1 MGLGLVGLPLNLTYL
16 ATTMGLKNET
26 MSYLGAL
33 NKYVSSPK
41 CYCKTAKLKTV
52 LGNWNFQHFKHF

>member
-33 NKYVSSPK
+33 NKYVSSPN
-41 CYCKTAKLKTV
+41 ATV
-52 LGNWNFQHFKHF
+52 KQLN

>member
-1 MGLGLVGLPLNLTYL
+1 MGLGLVGLPFNLTYL

-33 NKYVSSPK
+33 NKYVSSPN
-41 CYCKTAKLKTV
+41 ATV
-52 LGNWNFQHFKHF
+52 KQLN